1 MTPEPRQTAA
11 DSGAWG
17 SRWLGDPR
25 APDSPVQVPFKAPS
39 RHPLDRAPDHARTP
53 VPGSRSPGALLA
65 QLSSTSY
72 NKQYVK
78 LAPVSSLIRAFRAG
92 ALALLQA
99 DLQMH
104 VSSQPRRFF
113 KVLENGSDRM
123 TEPKGDSGSG
133 PKEPPTPQ
141 VVRWSEQRDPGI
153 WVISIPGGGA
163 FCACLATVSSDGFV
177 A

>member
-1 MTPEPRQTAA
+1 MTPYGPRTVQA
-11 DSGAWG
+11 SPAWG
-17 SRWLGDPR
+17 CPHLGTLYGPE
-25 APDSPVQVPFKAPS
+25 PVLSGPFKRPGA
-39 RHPLDRAPDHARTP
+39 HPLDRAPDHARTP